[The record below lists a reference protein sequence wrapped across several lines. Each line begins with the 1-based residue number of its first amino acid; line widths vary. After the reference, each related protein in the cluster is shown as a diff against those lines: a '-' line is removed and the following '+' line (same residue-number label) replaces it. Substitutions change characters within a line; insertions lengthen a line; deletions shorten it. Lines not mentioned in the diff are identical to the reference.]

1 MENEVPSPIDP
12 SFIYCKIT
20 HTQAKG
26 IAIFKSLREL
36 ANHLI
41 TRFTSHDK
49 LKLAMTCASFDQG
62 FRCIQRHIT
71 TRWNILRF
79 ATIQLKWK
87 TAIDFNLSS
96 PRPRKI
102 LPKFP
107 TARTQDYAR
116 FYCRCG
122 YSSILLSMR
131 VFIDSAVDAG
141 IHRFYCRCGYSSIL
155 LSMRVFIDSTVDA
168 GIHRF
173 YCRCGYSSILL
184 SMRVFIDSAVDAGI
198 HRFYS
203 RCGYS
208 SILLSMRVFID
219 FTVDAGIHRFYSRCG
234 YSSILLSM
242 RVFIRL
248 TLPVLYTAH
257 LSSLSDYTINQALL
271 NLSDV
276 LE

>member
-87 TAIDFNLSS
+87 TAIDSNLSS

-102 LPKFP
+102 LPKI
-107 TARTQDYAR
+107 AQLQGHRTTP
-116 FYCRCG
+116 
-122 YSSILLSMR
+122 
-131 VFIDSAVDAG
+131 DSTVDAG
-141 IHRFYCRCGYSSIL
+141 
-155 LSMRVFIDSTVDA
+155 FIDSTVDA
-168 GIHRF
+168 GIHQVNPTCVI
-173 YCRCGYSSILL
+173 YCSPKL
-184 SMRVFIDSAVDAGI
+184 V
-198 HRFYS
+198 
-203 RCGYS
+203 
-208 SILLSMRVFID
+208 
-219 FTVDAGIHRFYSRCG
+219 
-234 YSSILLSM
+234 
-242 RVFIRL
+242 IRL
-248 TLPVLYTAH
+248 H
-257 LSSLSDYTINQALL
+257 DKSSVVKSFRCSRIT
-271 NLSDV
+271 
-276 LE
+276 

>member
-41 TRFTSHDK
+41 TRFTRHDK
-49 LKLAMTCASFDQG
+49 LKLAMTCISFDQG
-62 FRCIQRHIT
+62 IRCIQCHIT

-87 TAIDFNLSS
+87 TAIDSNLSS

-102 LPKFP
+102 LPKI
-107 TARTQDYAR
+107 AQLQGHRTTP
-116 FYCRCG
+116 
-122 YSSILLSMR
+122 
-131 VFIDSAVDAG
+131 DSTVDAG

-155 LSMRVFIDSTVDA
+155 QSMRVFIDSTVDA

-184 SMRVFIDSAVDAGI
+184 
-198 HRFYS
+198 
-203 RCGYS
+203 
-208 SILLSMRVFID
+208 
-219 FTVDAGIHRFYSRCG
+219 
-234 YSSILLSM
+234 
-242 RVFIRL
+242 
-248 TLPVLYTAH
+248 
-257 LSSLSDYTINQALL
+257 
-271 NLSDV
+271 
-276 LE
+276 